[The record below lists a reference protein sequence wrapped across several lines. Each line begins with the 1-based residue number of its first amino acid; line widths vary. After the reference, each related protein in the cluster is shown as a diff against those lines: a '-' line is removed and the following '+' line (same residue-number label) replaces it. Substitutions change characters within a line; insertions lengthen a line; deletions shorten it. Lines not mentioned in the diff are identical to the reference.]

1 MKIKHLVAIL
11 SSLYATSSFAMQP
24 FIVKHIKVEGIQRT
38 EAGTV
43 FSYLPVKVGDTMND
57 EKSIAAIKALYAT
70 GFFKDVRI
78 EADRD
83 VLIVVV
89 QERPAI
95 ASIDIVGAKEIKKD
109 TLKTSLK
116 QIGLAESRIL
126 DRSLLDKAVQE
137 LKRQYIGRGHYA
149 VKVVAT
155 LTPLERNRVDVSFNI
170 TEGDVA
176 KIHKIGIIGNHVF
189 KEKDLVKLFSLSTP
203 NWLSWF
209 TDDDQYSKTKL
220 SADEE
225 TLRSY
230 YQNRGYLEFAIN
242 STDVSI
248 TPDKKDIYITI
259 NITEGPKYTVS
270 GVKFAGDKLIPEAE
284 LRKMVSVKAG
294 DIFDREKITDSIKLI
309 SDRLSDEGY
318 AFANVNAI
326 PDLDKKNH
334 TATFTF
340 SIDPGH
346 RVYVRRI
353 NITGN
358 TRTKDEVIRREFRQM
373 EGGWYMGQN
382 IKDSKNRID
391 RLGYFSDSNIE
402 TPAVV
407 GTNDQ
412 VDLNLNVTE
421 RPTGNISVGAGYAS
435 AEGLILNG
443 SISENN
449 IFGTGNQAS
458 ISVNTSILNR
468 VIDLSYTNPYYTDA
482 GTSLGYDLYRRDV
495 NPSALMLGQYQT
507 NTTGAMVRYGVPVTD
522 IDTIH
527 YGFGLEET
535 TINLVNY
542 AALYPYYGVYN
553 PYLNFTSPVYTQF
566 VQQFGNYNTTVKGTI
581 GWSRDTR
588 NNAFF
593 PTEGSMVS
601 AYTEMGLPGGSLKYY
616 KVTGQDMWFHDLY
629 KDITLMLE
637 GQLGVGGGYGGKP
650 LPFFDNF
657 FAGGVGSVRGYDISS
672 LGPKDSYYEPIGGNK
687 MVTGS
692 AEVYFPMPG
701 IKDKKSVRLSTF
713 VDGGQVY
720 GNSQIPLQ
728 GGGLRYAAGVAL
740 TWISPVGPLK
750 FSFAQPINPQPLDNI
765 QRFQFMLGNIF

>member
-1 MKIKHLVAIL
+1 MKLKYLVAIL
-11 SSLYATSSFAMQP
+11 SGLYATSAFAISP
-24 FIVKHIKVEGIQRT
+24 FVVKNIKVEGIQRT
-38 EAGTV
+38 EPGTV
-43 FSYLPVKVGDTMND
+43 FSYLPVKVGDTMDD
-57 EKSIAAIKALYAT
+57 EKSVQAIKALYAT

-78 EADRD
+78 EAQGNT
-83 VLIVVV
+83 LIVVV
-89 QERPAI
+89 AERPAI
-95 ASIDIVGAKEIKKD
+95 GSIEINGAKEIKKED
-109 TLKTSLK
+109 LKKGLK

-149 VKVVAT
+149 VKVEDTV
-155 LTPLERNRVDVSFNI
+155 TPLERNRVAVSFNI

-176 KIHKIGIIGNHVF
+176 KIHRIEIIGNHDF
-189 KEKDLVKLFSLSTP
+189 KEKDLLDLFSLSAP
-203 NWLSWF
+203 NWLSWI
-209 TDDDQYSKTKL
+209 TDDDKYSRNKL
-220 SADEE
+220 AADEE
-225 TLRSY
+225 TLRAF

-242 STDVSI
+242 SINVSI

-259 NITEGPKYTVS
+259 IITEGPKYTIS
-270 GVKFAGDKLIPEAE
+270 GIKFAGDKLIPESD
-284 LRKMVSVKAG
+284 LRKIVDIKAG
-294 DIFDREKITDSIKLI
+294 DIFNREKVTDGIKNI
-309 SDRLSDEGY
+309 SDRLGDEGY
-318 AFANVNAI
+318 AFANVNAL

-358 TRTKDEVIRREFRQM
+358 TRTRDEVIRREFRQM
-373 EGGWYMGQN
+373 EGGWYMGQK
-382 IKDSKNRID
+382 IKDSKSRVD
-391 RLGYFSDSNIE
+391 RLGYFSETNIE
-402 TPAVV
+402 TPAVI

-412 VDLNLNVTE
+412 VDLNMSVTE
-421 RPTGNISVGAGYAS
+421 RPTGNISVGAGFAS
-435 AEGLILNG
+435 AEGLILTG
-443 SISENN
+443 SVSENN

-468 VIDLSYTNPYYTDA
+468 IISLSYTNPYYTDA
-482 GTSLGYDLYRRDV
+482 GTSLGYDLYKRDI

-507 NTTGAMVRYGVPVTD
+507 STTGAGVRLGVPVTD
-522 IDTIH
+522 NDIIH
-527 YGFGLEET
+527 YGLALEET
-535 TINLVNY
+535 NIVLTNY
-542 AALYPYYGVYN
+542 AAIYPYYASIY
-553 PYLNFTSPVYTQF
+553 PIYTSPLYSQF
-566 VQQFGNYNTTVKGTI
+566 IQQFGNYNSTVKGTI

-616 KVTGQDMWFHDLY
+616 KVTTQDMWFHTLY
-629 KDITLMLE
+629 KDFTLMLN
-637 GQLGVGGGYGGKP
+637 GMVGFGGGYGGKP

-657 FAGGVGSVRGYDISS
+657 YAGGVGSVRGYDINS
-672 LGPKDSYYEPIGGNK
+672 LGPRDIYDEPIGGNK
-687 MVTGS
+687 VVTVSG
-692 AEVYFPMPG
+692 EVYFPMPG
-701 IKDKKSVRLSTF
+701 IKDKRSVRLSTF

-720 GNSQIPLQ
+720 GNSQVPLQ

-750 FSFAQPINPQPLDNI
+750 FSIAQPLNAQPLDNI